1 MRKIKGWHIFIL
13 VTICTLV
20 PYFESV
26 NGDFVFDDIPL
37 IVTDPFY
44 TAETNPLQ
52 CWNRSF
58 WKESRQQGLYRPV
71 TILTYWVN
79 VKVHGLKSAG
89 FRLVNIILHI
99 GVCILAYLLARRLM
113 AGKAAAVVAVL
124 IFAVHPIHSEAVAP
138 AFGRGE
144 LLCAFFFMAGLLF
157 HIRAGRSRFYLIPA
171 ATAFL
176 LSCWSKEHA
185 VVFLPVCIMMDLYL
199 GRLGTSPFKN
209 FVAAVR
215 QSLLEIFSVA
225 APVPGTATA
234 VATTNSTT
242 ETNALLAAVRKLR
255 YCWIYVLVLAIYF
268 ASRLIVL
275 GTFLP
280 AKDNFEPGIDN
291 PIAVV
296 SPALRFVSALRI
308 QGNAIKLL
316 LWPDTLSHD
325 YSFAQI
331 RPSVS
336 FADPGAIVTLA
347 LFIFLPFLL
356 AKFIPRMKR
365 KIIFFWCTYLI
376 CILPAGNFIVSAGT
390 IFAERLIYL
399 PSLWIIL
406 LFSCILMDLFRRFKS
421 KIPVFIIIALLISAC
436 AARSFV
442 RIKDWNSEMSLAV
455 AGIKTAPSSAKI
467 WNNLAIQLE
476 TIGNLEEA
484 VSACDKAIGIYPRYA
499 TAWANRGTYLARLGR
514 FEEAEH
520 DLRYAISLHK
530 KHIQAYYNLGAL
542 LANLGRI
549 EEAKAVWE
557 KSLENAPDQPELRKE
572 LLKLKGKK

>member
-1 MRKIKGWHIFIL
+1 MTYEIQNESYLLRKIKGWHIFIL

-113 AGKAAAVVAVL
+113 AGKAAAVVAAL

-209 FVAAVR
+209 FAAT
-215 QSLLEIFSVA
+215 L
-225 APVPGTATA
+225 
-234 VATTNSTT
+234 
-242 ETNALLAAVRKLR
+242 RKLR